1 MTEVVISVR
10 VPKELKAKM
19 AKYRHI
25 NWSEVVREAI
35 KTRISIEE
43 RREAVKALEELRRRV
58 KPVGKGMLDRW
69 IREDRGR

>member
-1 MTEVVISVR
+1 MTEAVISIR

-35 KTRISIEE
+35 KARISIEE
-43 RREAVKALEELRRRV
+43 RREAVKALEELRRMV

-69 IREDRGR
+69 IREDRRR

>member
-1 MTEVVISVR
+1 M
-10 VPKELKAKM
+10 KAKM